1 MSARLF
7 LSAMLLLAGSTTAFA
22 QQPATAPAQQ
32 LTAAQQAQINQ
43 QNQQMVQ
50 AAVLVVQMIDQGKS
64 DNVWDGASAV
74 AKQIVAKDAF
84 VKQVAADR
92 KTLGAVKSRTVAAIG
107 RSQGG
112 GTTPAGFYINVAFA
126 TQFANAKAPVRE
138 LVSFHLDP
146 DKKWRVTGYT
156 VR

>member
-7 LSAMLLLAGSTTAFA
+7 LSAMLLLASSAVFA
-22 QQPATAPAQQ
+22 QQPAAAPAQQ
-32 LTAAQQAQINQ
+32 LTSAQQVQINQ

-64 DNVWDGASAV
+64 DNVWDGASPV
-74 AKQIVAKDAF
+74 AQKIVTKDAF
-84 VKQVAADR
+84 VKQTAADR
-92 KTLGAVKSRTVAAIG
+92 KTLGAVKSRAVASIG

-112 GTTPAGFYINVAFA
+112 GSTPAGIYINVAFA

-146 DKKWRVTGYT
+146 DNKWRVTGYT